1 MSQHAK
7 ALEMFRRRVFLNEVE
22 VGDGRIQV
30 DFSFK
35 RLEDQDDV
43 KLYAPVFKRLA
54 NCKLSLLS
62 DKFWVVC
69 NHI

>member
-7 ALEMFRRRVFLNEVE
+7 ALEMFRRRAFPNEVG

-35 RLEDQDDV
+35 KLEDQDDV
-43 KLYAPVFKRLA
+43 KSYAPVFKRTD

-62 DKFWVVC
+62 DKLWVVC
-69 NHI
+69 IHI